1 MGSQRAGHDW
11 MTNTGAGEDLFMEAD
26 VFLPVAFYAG
36 SPLWVGPQVEGTINF
51 MGGDRTK
58 ESRGKLGP

>member
-1 MGSQRAGHDW
+1 

-26 VFLPVAFYAG
+26 VFLPVAFHAG
-36 SPLWVGPQVEGTINF
+36 SPLWVAPQVEGTINF

-58 ESRGKLGP
+58 ESRGELGP

>member
-1 MGSQRAGHDW
+1 
-11 MTNTGAGEDLFMEAD
+11 MTNTGAGKDLFMETE

-36 SPLWVGPQVEGTINF
+36 SPLWVAPQVEGTTNF

-58 ESRGKLGP
+58 GSRGKLGP